1 MVTPNFLY
9 RADEKGFD
17 KAIVIYDLMH
27 IASGYDLIQKE
38 ALMITLGT
46 SEKKRERFTVPIP
59 CRLQYFLILGFLAD
73 N

>member
-9 RADEKGFD
+9 QADEKGFD

-27 IASGYDLIQKE
+27 IVSGYDFIQKE

-59 CRLQYFLILGFLAD
+59 CWLQYFLILGFLAD

>member
-46 SEKKRERFTVPIP
+46 SEEKRERF
-59 CRLQYFLILGFLAD
+59 CRSEDQQLERMMTLSHCKRS
-73 N
+73 

>member
-9 RADEKGFD
+9 QADEKGFD

-46 SEKKRERFTVPIP
+46 LEKKREIYRSYPLSAQILPST
-59 CRLQYFLILGFLAD
+59 RLLG
-73 N
+73 